1 MRPDL
6 TGLPPARR
14 AVAHEL
20 ATHHDPVLV
29 YRLARAAYETDEV
42 ADRVVE
48 AFEALPGRAGW
59 ELLDRALS
67 DGLEAVPD
75 APAPLRE
82 MLVSVL
88 EPPDWVDFDRVD
100 AGAAAFWRAG
110 TLHSFSILQVLLA
123 GYESA
128 AVVKPLVRSGR
139 LEYMAVRRVEETG
152 QWFINA
158 TAPAAMRPGG
168 AGIRATVRIRLVHS
182 LIRRRLKSEPD
193 WDSDAWG
200 EPINQAHNAGT
211 LGGAFMLV
219 PVRVLEDAGV
229 RFSTDEHAAICHLF
243 SWVGHVMGVPR
254 DLQPSSFEWTE
265 EMLAISQAADPGP
278 DEDSR
283 RLTAALLSEGMQPE
297 RALPRPLQR
306 LARPPLHWIS
316 RRMSVGLALRSPY
329 LLHPD
334 ELGLPQTP
342 FKHAFPL
349 LRPLVWAG
357 EVPRAIGL
365 LGPDE
370 RIARRQ
376 IATIAWLIR
385 RLGGSV
391 TELQPEEVEGAPG
404 RRAA

>member
-6 TGLPPARR
+6 TGVPPARR
-14 AVAHEL
+14 AAAREL
-20 ATHHDPVLV
+20 ATRHDPDLV
-29 YRLARAAYETDEV
+29 YRLARATYETDAV

-48 AFEALPGRAGW
+48 AFESLPGGAGW
-59 ELLDRALS
+59 ELLDRTLS
-67 DGLEAVPD
+67 EGLAAVPD
-75 APAPLRE
+75 APAALSE
-82 MLVSVL
+82 MLEPIL
-88 EPPDWVDFDRVD
+88 EPPAWVDYDRVN

-139 LEYMAVRRVEETG
+139 LEHMAARRVEETG

-158 TAPAAMRPGG
+158 TAPGAMLPGA
-168 AGIRATVRIRLVHS
+168 AGIRATVRIRLVHA
-182 LIRRRLKSEPD
+182 LIRRRLAGEPD
-193 WDSDAWG
+193 WEREAWG

-211 LGGAFMLV
+211 LAGAFMLV

-229 RFSTDEHAAICHLF
+229 RFSASEHYAICHLF
-243 SWVGHVMGVPR
+243 SWVGHVMGVPD
-254 DLQPSSFEWTE
+254 DLLPPSFEWTE

-283 RLTAALLSEGMQPE
+283 RLTAALLGNGMQPE
-297 RALPRPLQR
+297 RALPAPLRP
-306 LARPPLHWIS
+306 LARPPLLWIS
-316 RRMSVGLALRSPY
+316 RHMSVGLALRSPY

-334 ELGLPQTP
+334 ELGLPRTP

-357 EVPRAIGL
+357 ELPRAFGL

-391 TELQPEEVEGAPG
+391 TELQPEDVES
-404 RRAA
+404 RAA